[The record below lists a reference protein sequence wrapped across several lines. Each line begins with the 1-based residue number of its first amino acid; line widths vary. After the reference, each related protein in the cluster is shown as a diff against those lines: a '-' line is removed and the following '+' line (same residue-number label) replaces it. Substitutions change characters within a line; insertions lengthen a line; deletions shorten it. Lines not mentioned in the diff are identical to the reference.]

1 MKNHIDICEIRFQ
14 TISGANPRKSIFGEL
29 APSKFKT
36 TIGHLND
43 RTLRWQVQHEKT
55 HFFKIVMV
63 AYLQLFVKEKQNKPL
78 KKQKHLKIE
87 LCCDCSDLQWRN
99 QKCSPPQKKYPE
111 TFKFLAKLEHIG
123 KM

>member
-43 RTLRWQVQHEKT
+43 KTLRWQVQHEK
-55 HFFKIVMV
+55 KN
-63 AYLQLFVKEKQNKPL
+63 QNCDGRLFAAIRKGKKQNKPL
-78 KKQKHLKIE
+78 KNRITQKLNCAVIAAI
-87 LCCDCSDLQWRN
+87 CSGETKN
-99 QKCSPPQKKYPE
+99 VHPPNKYLE
-111 TFKFLAKLEHIG
+111 TFKFLAKFEHIG

>member
-1 MKNHIDICEIRFQ
+1 VKNHIDICEIRFQ

-43 RTLRWQVQHEKT
+43 RTLRWQVQHEKNT
-55 HFFKIVMV
+55 FF
-63 AYLQLFVKEKQNKPL
+63 QNCDGRLFAAIRKGKKQNKPL
-78 KKQKHLKIE
+78 KKQKHSKIE

-99 QKCSPPQKKYPE
+99 QKCSPSQKKISRNLQISRK
-111 TFKFLAKLEHIG
+111 T
-123 KM
+123 